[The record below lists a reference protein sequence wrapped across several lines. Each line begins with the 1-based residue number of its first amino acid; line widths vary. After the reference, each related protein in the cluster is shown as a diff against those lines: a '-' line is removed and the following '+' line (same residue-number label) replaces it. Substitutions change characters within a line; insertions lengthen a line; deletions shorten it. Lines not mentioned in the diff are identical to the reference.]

1 MRYVRVGDW
10 EIPIKWSHSFKE
22 KAACPTYFF
31 LNYGKKDPDKL
42 SRVPGA
48 RGSALH
54 SAIDDLMRFT
64 EEEKIKVKDI
74 PFKFVREKLAEY
86 TTPLILSETGMMT
99 ECMRNWHDKYEKS
112 EYLYGIEEK
121 VALDENFKETDWSNG
136 SFRGILDVVDI
147 QGDTCIVT
155 DWKSQINQL
164 TKAEIEDHEQMT
176 HYCWLAWRLYPH
188 LKKFK
193 IRIWY
198 LRYKYYQETE
208 RTIEQL
214 KRYEESMMVAIM
226 ATERMSNFDP
236 VPGAPCHYCDYQHK
250 CPLLES
256 DMLPDAANQES
267 ALKVANR
274 LVVMKEWVGTAQKSL
289 KDYVRKNG
297 GVRVGKGVYEERLQR
312 STSYDPRELSGV
324 LKDHGLEFLDVANAD
339 GRKIKKLVKEAVYEG
354 GDETIEADLEAI
366 AKEKRSN
373 KFQWWKNEE

>member
-1 MRYVRVGDW
+1 M
-10 EIPIKWSHSFKE
+10 
-22 KAACPTYFF
+22 
-31 LNYGKKDPDKL
+31 
-42 SRVPGA
+42 
-48 RGSALH
+48 H